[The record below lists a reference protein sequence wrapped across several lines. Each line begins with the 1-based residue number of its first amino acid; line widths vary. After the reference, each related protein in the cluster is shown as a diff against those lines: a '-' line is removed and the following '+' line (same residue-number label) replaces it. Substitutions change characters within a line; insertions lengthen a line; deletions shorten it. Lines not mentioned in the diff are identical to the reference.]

1 MHSLQISATA
11 MPAALR
17 PWGSAAAAASAAA
30 FLAAPAISTPV
41 TSRERSQ
48 TRPAVSKTSPS
59 WVRRSWSAE
68 PSTSAA
74 EPETASRAW
83 AGPPRQA
90 IARARTRSPT
100 YSAGSWPRGGIRPLV
115 ISRIE
120 ERPPTR
126 SAIAPTAW
134 GSDFEGIARQIRSR
148 PSSSISEAWRTSI
161 ESGRGTS
168 GR

>member
-1 MHSLQISATA
+1 

-17 PWGSAAAAASAAA
+17 PCGSAAAAASAAA
-30 FLAAPAISTPV
+30 FLAAPAISTPA
-41 TSRERSQ
+41 TSPERSQ
-48 TRPAVSKTSPS
+48 TRPARSKTSPS
-59 WVRRSWSAE
+59 WARRSRSAE

-90 IARARTRSPT
+90 IARARTLSPT
-100 YSAGSWPRGGIRPLV
+100 YSAGSCPRGAISPLV
-115 ISRIE
+115 SSNTE
-120 ERPPTR
+120 ERPLTR
-126 SAIAPTAW
+126 SAIAPTAC

-148 PSSSISEAWRTSI
+148 PASSISEAGRTSI
-161 ESGRGTS
+161 ESGSGTS